1 MALLFLS
8 LEPLCVVVEFVP
20 GGSLDQ
26 ILRDSRIPVG
36 ALDTNY
42 VNVWSKLSERE
53 LLKIASDVSNGMRH
67 LESKLVSNN
76 LLCVLFST
84 DLEIQLQ
91 LSEYFVK
98 REFVKIYGLFVF
110 VRRWCKGN

>member
-1 MALLFLS
+1 MVTFCFHEMTTGLNDVFESSPSILLLN
-8 LEPLCVVVEFVP
+8 
-20 GGSLDQ
+20 
-26 ILRDSRIPVG
+26 
-36 ALDTNY
+36 TNY
-42 VNVWSKLSERE
+42 VNVWWKLSERE

-91 LSEYFVK
+91 LREYF
-98 REFVKIYGLFVF
+98 IQT
-110 VRRWCKGN
+110 

>member
-36 ALDTNY
+36 TLDTNY

-84 DLEIQLQ
+84 DLKIQLQ
-91 LSEYFVK
+91 LREYFVQT
-98 REFVKIYGLFVF
+98 
-110 VRRWCKGN
+110 